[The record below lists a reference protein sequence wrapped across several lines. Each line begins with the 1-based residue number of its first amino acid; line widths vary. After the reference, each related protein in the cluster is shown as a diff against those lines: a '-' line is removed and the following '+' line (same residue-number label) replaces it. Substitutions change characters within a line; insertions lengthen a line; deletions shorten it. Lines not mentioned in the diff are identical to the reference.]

1 MSRRENPAGCH
12 DDWQERSICELT
24 KRHISRARRNMTY
37 SLPASVIG
45 SDSLSAYKSRLKTF
59 LFRSTHNRLPPAPL
73 KLRPLQICCIII
85 IIIWPGVNPWWLK
98 NYKSWQRF
106 VWWCTLLWPVI
117 INKTIVQ
124 QNRIKSLHHNGN
136 PLKQKRRCSNIPG
149 RLRQSPA
156 QLAQELKSIPVDWA
170 VGLHRNRDEFT
181 QWCESSILN
190 HLVRCRQLGCSAC
203 LARWSFQVRVGS
215 GARHR
220 DIPYER
226 PARAPRN
233 QCQSIWA
240 FSVGTAKA
248 RWLLGHRDA
257 GWGKRS
263 CYDAIIIII
272 IIRHDKLYPAYPVT
286 RSTNHAV
293 WIHVF
298 DLLCVTSLHSRS
310 RANWIWTKLRLEM
323 LT

>member
-124 QNRIKSLHHNGN
+124 QNCKTELNRCITTEIRWNKNEDARTSLVVSTN
-136 PLKQKRRCSNIPG
+136 
-149 RLRQSPA
+149 RLPY
-156 QLAQELKSIPVDWA
+156 AQELKSIHVDWA
-170 VGLHRNRDEFT
+170 VGLHRNLDEFT
-181 QWCESSILN
+181 LWWKSSILN
-190 HLVRCRQLGCSAC
+190 HLVRCRQLGCSDC
-203 LARWSFQVRVGS
+203 LARWSFQVRVGC

-220 DIPYER
+220 HIPYAVSYTHLTL
-226 PARAPRN
+226 P
-233 QCQSIWA
+233 
-240 FSVGTAKA
+240 T
-248 RWLLGHRDA
+248 
-257 GWGKRS
+257 KR
-263 CYDAIIIII
+263 I
-272 IIRHDKLYPAYPVT
+272 V
-286 RSTNHAV
+286 
-293 WIHVF
+293 
-298 DLLCVTSLHSRS
+298 
-310 RANWIWTKLRLEM
+310 
-323 LT
+323 